1 MSIRVIVVDDSATM
15 RGVLTA
21 ILRADPAI
29 EVVGQAADPIEARA
43 AIKALHPDVITLDIE
58 MPHMDGLEFLEKI
71 MRLRPMPVIMVSS
84 LTHEA
89 ADITLQAMEMGA
101 FDCVA
106 KAHPGHLDSLAQLPE
121 KVKAAARSKLYAA
134 RRPSAAPD
142 PNQARGPKK
151 YVSDGRVVAIG
162 SSTGGVEALMR
173 IIPKFPVNCPPTLI
187 TQHMPPTF
195 LKRFAARLNGAS
207 AATVEEAYDGAPI
220 KPGHIY
226 LAPGDAHLELYRGTS
241 LTCRL
246 TPGEPVS
253 GHMPSVDAMFTAVVK
268 QLGRRAIGV
277 ILTGMGRDGAD
288 GMLALR
294 RAGAE
299 TLGQNEATSLVYG
312 MPRAAFEA
320 GGVAQQ
326 LPLEQIADRLLHLS
340 NTHAHERVP

>member
-15 RGVLTA
+15 RGVLTT
-21 ILRADPAI
+21 ILRTDPAI

-43 AIKALHPDVITLDIE
+43 AIKALHPDVITLDIQ
-58 MPHMDGLEFLEKI
+58 MPHMNGLDFLDKI

-84 LTHEA
+84 LTHDA
-89 ADITLQAMEMGA
+89 ADVTLQAMEMGA

-106 KAHPGHLDSLAQLPE
+106 KPHEGNLDSFAQLTE
-121 KVKAAARSKLYAA
+121 KVKAAARSKLYAVQRPAAAA
-134 RRPSAAPD
+134 RPPRPPA
-142 PNQARGPKK
+142 K
-151 YVSDGRVVAIG
+151 YVPDGRVVAIG

-173 IIPKFPVNCPPTLI
+173 IIPKWPANCPPTLI

-195 LKRFAARLNGAS
+195 LKRFAVRLDGAC
-207 AATVEEAYDGAPI
+207 AATVKEAYDGAPI
-220 KPGHIY
+220 KSGHVY
-226 LAPGDAHLELYRGTS
+226 LAPGDAHLEVSRAGS

-246 TPGEPVS
+246 NPGAPVS
-253 GHMPSVDAMFTAVVK
+253 GHLPSVDAMLASVVK
-268 QLGRRAIGV
+268 QLGSRAIGV

-299 TLGQNEATSLVYG
+299 TLGQDEASSLVYG

-320 GGVAQQ
+320 GAVAQQ
-326 LPLEQIADRLLHLS
+326 FPIDHIADRLLQLS
-340 NTHAHERVP
+340 NAHEKERVT